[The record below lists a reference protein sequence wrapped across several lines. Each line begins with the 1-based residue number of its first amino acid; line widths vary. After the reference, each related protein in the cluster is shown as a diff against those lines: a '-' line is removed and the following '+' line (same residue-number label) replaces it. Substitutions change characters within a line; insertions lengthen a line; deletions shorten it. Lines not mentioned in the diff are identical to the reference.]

1 MIKRKYIKKLYIE
14 EVYCDQCGAIMEPAG
29 IVFTSYPALYPYKC
43 SNKNCTECKTF
54 TENERPRCIKYDF
67 YKFYED
73 EEETKWDI
81 K

>member
-29 IVFTSYPALYPYKC
+29 MVFTSYLALYPYKC
-43 SNKNCTECKTF
+43 SNKNCTECETF
-54 TENERPRCIKYDF
+54 TENERPRCIKYE
-67 YKFYED
+67 FYED

>member
-14 EVYCDQCGAIMEPAG
+14 EAYCDKCGSIMESTG
-29 IVFTSYPALYPYKC
+29 MVLTSYPAQYPYKC

-54 TENERPRCIKYDF
+54 TEDERPGCIKYE
-67 YKFYED
+67 FYED
-73 EEETKWDI
+73 EEETEWDI